1 MIDAA
6 RVQLVLVSNPHVN
19 SESDFE
25 ALAELVRCIDSAVQ
39 VRVVRDVST
48 EQGLEYVL
56 PTLGVSFAPVLHLKL
71 DRGRLL
77 QGRLMPKSEEYRRL
91 AARSIPVPRWERV
104 TYGQSVD
111 VTSFGTHAVTKPDF
125 GARGADVR
133 VQRTAGLTWQAPKT
147 QMALRLGGRRNPML
161 VQEFIYTG
169 PWPVSF
175 RVVTLWG
182 DVLWALRVEAS
193 HERRPL
199 PGPGAFSHGGYS
211 IVSSGRGCTF
221 AYCDDPDVL
230 ALGSA
235 AHAAFPEIPLLGVDI
250 VRDANLGTLYVVEA
264 NSFGFTWHMSSERGL
279 AMQRQFGLD
288 LDAQFDGK
296 RRAAER
302 LARACRELAV

>member
-1 MIDAA
+1 MSDAH

-25 ALAELVRCIDSAVQ
+25 ALAELVRSVDSAVQ
-39 VRVVRDVST
+39 VRVVADLSAD
-48 EQGLEYVL
+48 QGLEYGL
-56 PTLGVSFAPVLHLKL
+56 PTLGVSFAPVLHLEL
-71 DRGRLL
+71 GRGRLL

-91 AARSIPVPRWERV
+91 AERSIRVPRWTRL
-104 TYGQSVD
+104 TYGESTD
-111 VTSFGTHAVTKPDF
+111 VTGLGAHAVTKPDF

-133 VQRTAGLTWQAPKT
+133 IQRTAGLTWRAPQT
-147 QMALRLGGRRNPML
+147 QTALRLGGRRNPML

-169 PWPVSF
+169 VWPVSF
-175 RVVTLWG
+175 RVVTLLG

-193 HERRPL
+193 HDRPPL
-199 PGPGAFSHGGYS
+199 SGPGAFSDGGYS

-250 VRDANLGTLYVVEA
+250 VRDANRGTLYVIEA

-288 LDAQFDGK
+288 LGAQFDGR